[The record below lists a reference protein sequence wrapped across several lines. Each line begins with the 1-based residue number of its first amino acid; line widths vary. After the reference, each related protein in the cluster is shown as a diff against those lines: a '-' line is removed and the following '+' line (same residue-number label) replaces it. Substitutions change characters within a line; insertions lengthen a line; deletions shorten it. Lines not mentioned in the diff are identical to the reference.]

1 MRLFL
6 TLIISLFSLT
16 SSPAQAQT
24 SSEILSMVDSNLTF
38 ETRYS
43 RATMTVVKPRRTK
56 VYEFESWGRGV
67 DTAATEFLAPRRD
80 VGTKMLKIGGEL
92 WMYMPSIERVQKIS
106 GHMLRQGLMGSDL
119 SYEDMLEFSSWQE
132 AYTAEVTGTE
142 ACGTGTCWVLDMQ
155 ARVDDVSYPRRK
167 IWVDQS
173 NHIPVRQEL
182 YALSGMLLKVWLM
195 EDVQQFGDR
204 YYPRR
209 MVVEDAVQEGTST
222 TLEFSDLQFGE
233 EVDQRVFERRWLER

>member
-1 MRLFL
+1 MRLFF
-6 TLIISLFSLT
+6 TLIISILSL
-16 SSPAQAQT
+16 SSAPAQAQT
-24 SSEILSMVDSNLTF
+24 AAEILTMVDANLTF

-67 DTAATEFLAPRRD
+67 ETAATEFLAPRRD
-80 VGTKMLKIGGEL
+80 VGTKMLKVGGEL

-155 ARVDDVSYPRRK
+155 ARVEDVSYPRRK
-167 IWVDQS
+167 VWVDQA
-173 NHIPVRQEL
+173 NYIPVRQEL
-182 YALSGMLLKVWLM
+182 YALSGMLLKEWLM
-195 EDVQQFGDR
+195 EDVVQFGER
-204 YYPRR
+204 YYPQR
-209 MVVEDAVQEGTST
+209 MIVRDTVQEGTST